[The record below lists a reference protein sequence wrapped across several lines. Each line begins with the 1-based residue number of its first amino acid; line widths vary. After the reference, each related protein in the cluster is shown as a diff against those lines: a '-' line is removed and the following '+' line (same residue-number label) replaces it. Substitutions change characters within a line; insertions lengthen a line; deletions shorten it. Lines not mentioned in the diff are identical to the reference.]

1 MRGPGCA
8 LGYQVRA
15 FHGKVLFSTVTARLA
30 FYSPPPQLCCLLRL
44 QNPPQNHLWEGF
56 LLYGNFSSFTTP
68 SPGQISV
75 PNSFASLFVFYILS
89 YLHSKRM
96 GCLSGY
102 LVFSASIQKLFCG
115 SCSAFKWSFDEFL
128 GEKVVFPSYSSS
140 IFYLFGKNLFTKH
153 LFFLPSPCDFSSST
167 LKSLTPTPSP

>member
-1 MRGPGCA
+1 MSIWATSP
-8 LGYQVRA
+8 LGVVVRHV
-15 FHGKVLFSTVTARLA
+15 FCVFFFS
-30 FYSPPPQLCCLLRL
+30 SPSQLCSPLRF
-44 QNPPQNHLWEGF
+44 QKSPQTRQWKGF
-56 LLYGNFSSFTTP
+56 RVFGNFSFMTP
-68 SPGQISV
+68 FLGQISI
-75 PNSFASLFVFYILS
+75 PSSFVSLFIFYILF
-89 YLHSKRM
+89 YFLLKRR
-96 GCLSGY
+96 GCLSGC